1 MSVNVFLCFVACSFC
16 ESIVYFTNVGYY
28 IKKDETK
35 LLIVLFTSTR
45 LSLNVWQK
53 EQSSYNYKFNFIC

>member
-1 MSVNVFLCFVACSFC
+1 MSVNVFLCFVACCSY
-16 ESIVYFTNVGYY
+16 EGIVYFTNVGYY

-35 LLIVLFTSTR
+35 LLTVLFTSTR

-53 EQSSYNYKFNFIC
+53 EQSSYDYKFNFIC